1 MDEKSCAFGQ
11 LLVSLRQRTGISQWA
26 LAVRAEFNVTN
37 LRKIEKGRTQPG
49 VVLATRLVKA
59 IGVDVGQSFLSLAEQ
74 EGLCGSAGQANLLE
88 ADDGT
93 VNLVLPRASGKCP
106 FGPLFKQARLSRK
119 VSQRKAAE
127 AAQYSLR
134 NLFAV
139 ESGNQEPGV
148 MTALAMV
155 GAVGCDVAWFFN
167 QFAGMLEE
175 GG

>member
-1 MDEKSCAFGQ
+1 MGGELCAFGQ

-59 IGVDVGQSFLSLAEQ
+59 LGVDVGQSFLSLAEQ
-74 EGLCGSAGQANLLE
+74 EGLCGPAGQADVPE
-88 ADDGT
+88 TDDGAA
-93 VNLVLPRASGKCP
+93 NLVLPGVSGKCP
-106 FGPLFKQARLSRK
+106 FGPLFKQERLSRK

-134 NLFAV
+134 NLFTV

-155 GAVGCDVAWFFN
+155 GAVSCDVACFFN
-167 QFAGMLEE
+167 RLAELLEE
-175 GG
+175 EG